1 MTSAEETAVDAARA
15 AEAAEESVVEAKAAA
30 AVSAEA
36 TEKSAEKGKH
46 AVWSNHI
53 AENQKME
60 KQAATPEEAAG
71 DPAVAGEAAVDLV
84 EAAEAEEADEAEEAA
99 FSVGDAWKQMWWWV
113 NKEWADYDTECEQ
126 NMLIDFEQVGGSW
139 TAKYWMVV
147 AET

>member
-1 MTSAEETAVDAARA
+1 MARSQVTSAEETAVDAARA

-71 DPAVAGEAAVDLV
+71 DPAVAGEAVVDLV
-84 EAAEAEEADEAEEAA
+84 DAAGMKKAAQHWKTSIMVEALD
-99 FSVGDAWKQMWWWV
+99 WWW
-113 NKEWADYDTECEQ
+113 A
-126 NMLIDFEQVGGSW
+126 
-139 TAKYWMVV
+139 VV
-147 AET
+147 DSRKQQQKATDWW